1 MIEEPLFRSTHA
13 ALVFAF
19 SFAGNQSPKTPLMSL
34 ILNPG
39 DQAGHIGG
47 GKGLVGLDA
56 AAQAGMILAQ
66 VDRLPDDQHN
76 VIVVKYCRVQHECR
90 CCGQY
95 APRDEWKSAIDA
107 LSHCIELEGVHRA
120 VRVMMVEKAIC
131 GGRLDIDKLC
141 KQYSIGRSTT
151 FKQLA
156 DIKIK
161 FRKIERLT
169 MIGLDNVFLDKKLI
183 SA

>member
-39 DQAGHIGG
+39 DQTGYIGS

-76 VIVVKYCRVQHECR
+76 MIVAKYLRDQHECR

-95 APRDEWKSAIDA
+95 APRDEWRAAVDA
-107 LSHCIELEGVHRA
+107 LSHCIELDGVHRSA
-120 VRVMMVEKAIC
+120 RRMMVETVFC
-131 GGRLDIDKLC
+131 GGRLDIDRLC
-141 KQYSIGRSTT
+141 RQYSMGRSTA
-151 FKQLA
+151 FNRLA
-156 DIKIK
+156 DIKAR
-161 FRKIERLT
+161 FGKIERLA
-169 MIGLDNVFLDKKLI
+169 MINLDDAFIKNKLI
-183 SA
+183 A